1 MPVGKLEKV
10 FDGNDGM
17 PELPKV
23 SSEDIKMTCFQ
34 ILQACNQNEANEE
47 MPCEVG
53 VSTREGAGDGL
64 FASRD
69 IKKGGFITTYPCHYI
84 VLRTEKGMEFA
95 CCHDLFPDIK
105 VAHDDLHKYEDFA
118 MNIYDGFTILGCPQ
132 YSTDSRFRGH
142 KINDLSYTG
151 CEVYDDRNCNS
162 EFHLLDI
169 IANKDIKK
177 GEEISVRYGEN
188 FWFSPLDETERT
200 RHSEINKKKDYVIL
214 DENGSEGSTGED

>member
-1 MPVGKLEKV
+1 LRVGILRKV
-10 FDGNDGM
+10 D
-17 PELPKV
+17 L
-23 SSEDIKMTCFQ
+23 
-34 ILQACNQNEANEE
+34 LQPIQ
-47 MPCEVG
+47 
-53 VSTREGAGDGL
+53 
-64 FASRD
+64 F
-69 IKKGGFITTYPCHYI
+69 
-84 VLRTEKGMEFA
+84 
-95 CCHDLFPDIK
+95 IK

-142 KINDLSYTG
+142 KINDLSYTDS
-151 CEVYDDRNCNS
+151 EVYDDSNCNS

-188 FWFSPLDETERT
+188 FWFNPLDETERT